1 MPPTSLMPC
10 LITKKPVK
18 SVIQKMMKYK
28 MIPIPLEYLL
38 ELGLGEFDTL
48 QIYVR
53 DGAIVLRRVEE
64 TEFVCGG
71 DCEDCPCSEN
81 CDESEA
87 N

>member
-1 MPPTSLMPC
+1 MQ
-10 LITKKPVK
+10 KG
-18 SVIQKMMKYK
+18 KMMKYK

-71 DCEDCPCSEN
+71 DCEDCPIAGHRCN
-81 CDESEA
+81 RHCDTCPCCRCEG
-87 N
+87 

>member
-1 MPPTSLMPC
+1 MGRNMT
-10 LITKKPVK
+10 
-18 SVIQKMMKYK
+18 KYK

-64 TEFVCGG
+64 TEFVCNG
-71 DCEDCPCSEN
+71 DCVDCPIAGHRCN
-81 CDESEA
+81 RHCDTCPCCRCEG
-87 N
+87 